1 MSNIIPIEAKTFEYV
16 PDSLKGLEGAPKFTL
31 RYGTRRDK
39 HTYKAEIA
47 GRGLVSYSDDEIRE
61 AMLDEMR
68 RLSGNSDETKARMI
82 DTAQRF
88 WAANRALEI
97 EVKLWR
103 DDCIALRNEDPE
115 AELPPLPQIDFD
127 PDEQAWIVGI
137 MQTVQANST
146 VIRNM
151 NKANSRRNFIASE
164 VALSLILLGVEGF
177 ELERDADGLIETSNL
192 AALEQW
198 LGDRAEE
205 LGIEPIRADDPYAEL
220 RDMAFMAFHLP
231 KETEKNFV
239 SLLPA
244 ISDPNG
250 SAPEAADE
258 NSTSPML
265 EKSKETPSTSST
277 TKGKS
282 STSPCPAEADSVES
296 SGLTDAP

>member
-244 ISDPNG
+244 ISDQNG

-258 NSTSPML
+258 NSTSPMS